1 MAEKFKSFGLPP
13 TADNSPSGYSIPA
26 VRMPDGSYI
35 MDSRNI
41 ADALETLQPEPSL
54 RLDSGYVER
63 TQEAVLATQKALAP
77 NVMPRIPE
85 RLLNP
90 RSAEYFRATRA
101 KRFGMPLEELARS
114 PMAGEKAWEN
124 AKPSIDELIAILHE
138 HEDGPFVLGKTPSYA
153 DLILAGFWSFAKNLD
168 QDGDLFEKGMG
179 IDGAIREHWEA
190 CRGYLERDDH

>member
-41 ADALETLQPEPSL
+41 ADALEALKPEPSL

-63 TQEAVLATQKALAP
+63 TQEAVLATHKALAP

-90 RSAEYFRATRA
+90 RSAEYFAATRA
-101 KRFGMPLEELARS
+101 KRFGMPLEQLATS
-114 PMAGEKAWEN
+114 PLAGKKAWEN
-124 AKPSIDELIAILHE
+124 AKPSIDELVAILHE

-153 DLILAGFWSFAKNLD
+153 DLILAGFWSFAKKLD
-168 QDGDLFEKGMG
+168 KDGDLFERGMG

-190 CRGYLERDDH
+190 CQCYLERDDH